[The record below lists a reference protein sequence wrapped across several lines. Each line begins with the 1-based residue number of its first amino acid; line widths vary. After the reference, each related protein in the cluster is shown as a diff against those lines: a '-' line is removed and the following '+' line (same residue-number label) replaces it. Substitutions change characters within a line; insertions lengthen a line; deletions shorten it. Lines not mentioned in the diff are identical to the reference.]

1 MGVPENGA
9 ASLLVPM
16 NLTAL
21 CVSPA
26 DVFNTDG
33 RAVFGHVAMDFN
45 KLPKPSDAS
54 ERPYSSKHVLPEPFV
69 TTAMTPGIRLHW
81 ALPDALT
88 RGDVSVEEAN
98 KGKVTS
104 PPAPNRFLVVRIA
117 FSEKLEDRSVDS
129 WVVEGDYRWGEG
141 EDRKGRNRHSSAVPL
156 APDLT
161 YQQSKPT
168 HAFQGR
174 LVRYADWQETHP
186 NPDPSSHT
194 ALGYGNESYAAAY
207 PHCPNVFGFFDP
219 FDPGGNQV
227 DDGLDS
233 LRNDDGPC
241 FLSYLVIGWHSDSKC
256 DPITRL
262 KLALAQK
269 PAQPE
274 KVQTFAEALESN
286 YRWSYKPAGEEP
298 AQTLYVGQLTSLEW
312 NPKQKYLAKS
322 AGETVAVLAGTTAE
336 ALSAVLAHTLKQ
348 NLAGTPKEISDE
360 DAVSIETI
368 LNQLQFDLLDR
379 YKSHDGV
386 SSLQDEQHERAFTR
400 VNAGDDN
407 VKDSGQIWT
416 IKRAAAKRTVEDVA
430 PKTLPDGIADA
441 LSKLNQSQ
449 AEYDNLA
456 AKLATRRAQ
465 LFVDWAK
472 YMEAKYTDLYPE
484 KDSIQDL
491 IEAEIERIETLSGPD
506 GLGGGLSI
514 AHQQLCDKRDFLVQL
529 LNRQDQYVL
538 ESSSAPRFYEP
549 SDPVILLSG
558 PDVNPSY
565 RYGGDGRCDGARGNL
580 ACRLS
585 SEITSGMT
593 VGNKTLTA
601 QDLPLQ
607 LQANQNQL
615 NANEFAALVTET
627 LFLDYNQA
635 ILLASKAG
643 GLVTAGQIQSAQY
656 DHVAAKISGPLVTL
670 RRPNAGP
677 NTNQPLNGPTPTFSG
692 VGPSPVG
699 FVLFEQPWIPLFLQW
714 EATYNPIYATL
725 LDSESRKYDENWVM
739 DNFQLHGFHPDDQ
752 APDTTYLG
760 QLQANAKPEMKHRGA
775 VTLANN
781 AEINLAAKIKAYL
794 ENHPDT
800 ADDSRADQQMKH
812 TLKALSEVRLSM
824 MAQAMGG
831 FHRQLLLRK
840 QTIQLPVFDMWA
852 DSDNAKNLAKR
863 AKSAVGLGND
873 TVGLTDRLFN
883 PVRAGMLHLSGLWL
897 VDAFG
902 QVRKLNLIGKNV
914 ILADALKDPSNKEAQ
929 SALLPLRITQPARL
943 SFRYCSAT
951 VGDAITMNRNPD
963 SSPVF
968 GWVLFNRLDNALA
981 IYSAEGTAIG
991 SFALNGPGWQGAPG
1005 VDGMFGKTIV
1015 ESFKDANPYL
1025 RDFALNLGGGPP
1037 LNPGAQSYE
1046 ADLEGFRDRFLK
1058 DFIDAIDLG
1067 AMGILPDSYEQDQG
1081 LPLLIG
1087 RPLALVRAELRL
1099 DLYGMPAL
1107 NQRPDAFM
1115 DRVNGTGD
1123 DGTASFAQVRFP
1135 VRLGETIRAN
1145 DGLVGYFIGKTPDA
1159 YKTFYAPSA
1168 PENGKRQVVAPP
1180 SKGRE
1185 RMSLAPADKDT
1196 KTVTMLVDPRAPIHA
1211 STGILPVKSIAIAPA
1226 QFADALRSIAVTFL
1240 TAPVLSGDER
1250 TAVPVPSEVGHA
1262 WSWLTLQTSP
1272 LNRDKREWRTQE
1284 IVAPPNIRATFAAPP
1299 RLTEGWLRLYPAET
1313 SSKPPKPG

>member
-1 MGVPENGA
+1 MGVPENGT

-16 NLTAL
+16 NLTAF

-26 DVFNTDG
+26 DVSNPGG

-45 KLPKPSDAS
+45 KLPKPSDRS
-54 ERPYSSKHVLPEPFV
+54 EAPYLSKTVLPEAFV
-69 TTAMTPGIRLHW
+69 TTAMTAGIRLHW

-88 RGDVSVEEAN
+88 RGDVSVAEAD
-98 KGKVTS
+98 KGKVIS

-117 FSEKLEDRSVDS
+117 FSEKPAKQSVDS
-129 WVVEGDYRWGEG
+129 WVVEGDYRWGDG
-141 EDRKGRNRHSSAVPL
+141 EDRTGRNRYSSAVPL
-156 APDLT
+156 TPDLT

-174 LVRYADWQETHP
+174 LARYADWQETHP

-219 FDPGGNQV
+219 FDPGGKQV

-233 LRNDDGPC
+233 LTKNDDPC
-241 FLSYLVIGWHSDSKC
+241 VLSYVVIGWHSDSKC

-262 KLALAQK
+262 KQVLAQK

-274 KVQTFAEALESN
+274 KSQTFAEALESN
-286 YRWSYKPAGEEP
+286 YCWSYKPAGEEP
-298 AQTLYVGQLTSLEW
+298 VQTLYAGQLTGLEW
-312 NPKQKYLAKS
+312 NPKQQYLAKS

-336 ALSAVLAHTLKQ
+336 ALSALLAHTLKQ
-348 NLAGTPKEISDE
+348 NLAGTSKKISDE
-360 DAVSIETI
+360 DVASVETI
-368 LNQLQFDLLDR
+368 LNQLQFDLLDG
-379 YKSHDGV
+379 YKSQDGV
-386 SSLQDEQHERAFTR
+386 PSLQGAQHERAFTR
-400 VNAGDDN
+400 VNAGHDN
-407 VKDSGQIWT
+407 ARDSGLIWT
-416 IKRAAAKRTVEDVA
+416 IKRAATKRTPEDVA
-430 PKTLPDGIADA
+430 PKSLPDGIADA

-456 AKLATRRAQ
+456 AELATRRAQ

-484 KDSIQDL
+484 RDSIQDL
-491 IEAEIERIETLSGPD
+491 IQTEIEVIETLSGPD
-506 GLGGGLSI
+506 GLGGKLST
-514 AHQQLCDKRDFLVQL
+514 AYQQLCGKRDFLVQL
-529 LNRQDQYVL
+529 LSHQDQYLL

-565 RYGGDGRCDGARGNL
+565 RYGGDGRYDGARGAL

-585 SEITSGMT
+585 SEVTRGMI
-593 VGNKTLTA
+593 VGDKTLTT

-607 LQANQNQL
+607 LPANQSQH
-615 NANEFAALVTET
+615 NASEFAALVAET

-643 GLVTAGQIQSAQY
+643 GLVTAGQIRSAQY
-656 DHVAAKISGPLVTL
+656 DHVAAKISGPLVPL
-670 RRPNAGP
+670 RRPDAGP

-714 EATYNPIYATL
+714 EATFNPIYPTL
-725 LDSESRKYDENWVM
+725 LAGQSRKYDENWVM

-752 APDTTYLG
+752 APETTYLG
-760 QLQANAKPEMKHRGA
+760 QVPVDARPEMKHQGA

-800 ADDSRADQQMKH
+800 ADDSPADRQTKQ

-863 AKSAVGLGND
+863 AKSSVGAGND
-873 TVGLTDRLFN
+873 TAALTDRLFN
-883 PVRAGMLHLSGLWL
+883 PLRAGTLQLNDLWL

-902 QVRKLNLIGKNV
+902 QVRKLNLVGKNV
-914 ILADALKDPSNKEAQ
+914 IIADGLKNPSNKKTQ
-929 SALLPLRITQPARL
+929 SALLPLRITQPTRL

-951 VGDAITMNRNPD
+951 AGDVVAMNHNPD
-963 SSPVF
+963 ASPVF

-991 SFALNGPGWQGAPG
+991 SFALNGPGWQGTPG

-1015 ESFKDANPYL
+1015 KSFQDANPYL
-1025 RDFALNLGGGPP
+1025 RDFALNLGGGLPP
-1037 LNPGAQSYE
+1037 DPRAQSYE
-1046 ADLEGFRDRFLK
+1046 ADLEGFRDRFLR

-1081 LPLLIG
+1081 LSLLIG

-1099 DLYGMPAL
+1099 DPYGTPAL

-1123 DGTASFAQVRFP
+1123 ATAGFAQVRFP

-1145 DGLVGYFIGKTPDA
+1145 DGLVGYFVGKTPSA

-1185 RMSLAPADKDT
+1185 RLSLAPADKDT
-1196 KTVTMLVDPRAPIHA
+1196 TIVTMLVDPRAPIHA
-1211 STGILPVKSIAIAPA
+1211 STGILPGKSIAIAPA

-1240 TAPVLSGDER
+1240 TAPVLSGGER

-1284 IVAPPNIRATFAAPP
+1284 IVAPPNTRATFAAPP
-1299 RLTEGWLRLYPAET
+1299 RLAEGWLRLYPAET
-1313 SSKPPKPG
+1313 SSKPPNPG

>member
-1 MGVPENGA
+1 MGVSENGT

-16 NLTAL
+16 NVTAL

-26 DVFNTDG
+26 DVSNQDG

-45 KLPKPSDAS
+45 KLPKPSDTL
-54 ERPYSSKHVLPEPFV
+54 EQPYSSKPVLPEAFV
-69 TTAMTPGIRLHW
+69 TTAMTAGIRLHW

-88 RGDVSVEEAN
+88 RGDVSVAEAD
-98 KGKVTS
+98 KGKVNC

-117 FSEKLEDRSVDS
+117 FSENGEKRSVDS

-141 EDRKGRNRHSSAVPL
+141 EDRKGRNQHSRAVPL
-156 APDLT
+156 TPDLT
-161 YQQSKPT
+161 YQESKPT

-174 LVRYADWQETHP
+174 SVRYADWQETHP

-207 PHCPNVFGFFDP
+207 PHGPNVFGFFDP

-233 LRNDDGPC
+233 RTTNDSPC

-262 KLALAQK
+262 KLALAGK
-269 PAQPE
+269 PTQPE
-274 KVQTFAEALESN
+274 KVLTFAEALESN
-286 YRWSYKPAGEEP
+286 YRWSYNPTGEEP
-298 AQTLYVGQLTSLEW
+298 VQTLYVGQLTSLEW
-312 NPKQKYLAKS
+312 NPKHQYLAKS

-348 NLAGTPKEISDE
+348 NLAGTSREISDE
-360 DAVSIETI
+360 DAANIETI

-386 SSLQDEQHERAFTR
+386 PSLQDAQHERAFTR
-400 VNAGDDN
+400 VNAGHGN
-407 VKDSGQIWT
+407 TKDSGQIWT
-416 IKRAAAKRTVEDVA
+416 INRAAAKRTVEDVA
-430 PKTLPDGIADA
+430 PKPLPVGVADA
-441 LSKLNQSQ
+441 LSKLNQLQ

-456 AKLATRRAQ
+456 AELATRRAQ

-484 KDSIQDL
+484 IDSIQDL
-491 IEAEIERIETLSGPD
+491 IQAEIEDIEALSGPD
-506 GLGGGLSI
+506 GLGGKLSI
-514 AHQQLCDKRDFLVQL
+514 AYQQLCGKRDFLVQL
-529 LNRQDQYVL
+529 LNLQDQYLL

-585 SEITSGMT
+585 SEITRGMT
-593 VGNKTLTA
+593 VGNRTLTA

-607 LQANQNQL
+607 LQANQNQH
-615 NANEFAALVTET
+615 NGSEFAALVTET

-656 DHVAAKISGPLVTL
+656 DHVAAKISGPLVPL

-677 NTNQPLNGPTPTFSG
+677 NTNQPLNSPTPTFSG

-714 EATYNPIYATL
+714 EATYNPIYPTL
-725 LDSESRKYDENWVM
+725 LASKSRKYDENWVM

-760 QLQANAKPEMKHRGA
+760 QPQADAKPEMKHRGA

-794 ENHPDT
+794 ENHPDS
-800 ADDSRADQQMKH
+800 ADDSRADQQMKQ

-852 DSDNAKNLAKR
+852 DGDNAKNLAKR
-863 AKSAVGLGND
+863 AKGAVGLGND

-883 PVRAGMLHLSGLWL
+883 PVRAGTLQLNDLWL

-902 QVRKLNLIGKNV
+902 QVRKLNLVGKNV
-914 ILADALKDPSNKEAQ
+914 ILADALKDPSNKKAQ

-951 VGDAITMNRNPD
+951 VSDVVAMNRNPD

-1037 LNPGAQSYE
+1037 LDPGAQSYE

-1067 AMGILPDSYEQDQG
+1067 AMGILPDSYGQDQG
-1081 LPLLIG
+1081 LSLLIG

-1115 DRVNGTGD
+1115 DRVNGTGG

-1185 RMSLAPADKDT
+1185 RLSLAPADKDT

-1240 TAPVLSGDER
+1240 SAPVLSSGER
-1250 TAVPVPSEVGHA
+1250 TAVAVPSEVGHA

-1284 IVAPPNIRATFAAPP
+1284 IVAPPNTRAAFAAPP

-1313 SSKPPKPG
+1313 SSKPPNPG